1 MIESYLMGLVTGFF
15 IGVAVAVVPEKI
27 KKLRRVDYIDIRL
40 KERR

>member
-1 MIESYLMGLVTGFF
+1 MIESYLIGMATGFF
-15 IGVAVAVVPEKI
+15 IGVAVVIVPEKI

>member
-15 IGVAVAVVPEKI
+15 IGVAVIAVPEKI